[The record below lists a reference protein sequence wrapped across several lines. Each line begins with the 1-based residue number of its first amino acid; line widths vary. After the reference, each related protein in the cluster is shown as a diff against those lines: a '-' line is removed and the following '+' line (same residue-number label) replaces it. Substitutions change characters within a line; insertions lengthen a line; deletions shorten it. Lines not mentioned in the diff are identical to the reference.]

1 MFIKRCFDLI
11 AAGLALIVLSPVIA
25 LISLIIYIRM
35 GRPIFFRQ
43 ARAGLNEKE
52 FFMIKFRSMGNPFD
66 DNGNP
71 IPDNKRT
78 GKLGHFLRASSLD
91 ELPELWNIVR
101 GDMSLVG
108 PRPLLI
114 EYLPYYTKQELKRHA
129 VRPGLTGLAQV
140 SGRNNLDWDERLK
153 LDIQYVEKQSFLMD
167 LKIIALTAKKVF
179 ARSDV
184 QVITGGTNRLDKT
197 REKRNDYA
205 KK

>member
-1 MFIKRCFDLI
+1 MFIKRCFDLT

-25 LISLIIYIRM
+25 LVSLTIYIKM

-66 DNGNP
+66 DDGNP

-78 GKLGHFLRASSLD
+78 GKLGRFLRASSLD

-114 EYLPYYTKQELKRHA
+114 EYLPYYTKHELKRHA